1 MTGSASTLLD
11 ASDKGNMSPVQE
23 QVPTQAKRPDV
34 EAISIPMHRLSN
46 TEDGPSQVITPEST
60 PFESEAKTQ
69 DPGLKRRLQSK
80 QMQMIAIG
88 ANMGVGLFLG
98 SSSALYSGGPG
109 FILID
114 FIIVAIMLF
123 FVVMALAEM
132 ATTFPVSGSFV
143 TYTTRFI
150 DPALGFAMGWNYWLQ
165 WLVAL
170 PIQITAANI
179 IISKWDVNNT
189 VPAAVWIILFLLLV
203 SMINFFG
210 IRLYGQINYWMSMIK
225 LFVTAA
231 FSLAGTELIG
241 LTAAETSNPRKE
253 VPKATVQVFWK
264 VVACYIISLFM
275 IGLIVPSNDE
285 RLAGDTQ
292 SPVSPFVLAIELA
305 GIKGLPHVFNII
317 ILISLISVGNSSVY
331 ASSRTLLAL
340 AQLGQAPQIFGR
352 IDSKGRPAHAMVLA
366 ISFGLFAFAQYASSA
381 TDIFRWLLALSG
393 LASMFTWTSIC
404 YAHVRFRMAWKRQG
418 HRLEELPWT
427 SPTGVVGSII
437 GITMNVLALLF
448 NFYTAAWPIEESLDG
463 RARAKAFFQAYLAA
477 PIVIILYVVA
487 KIVRPTPRVELQDI
501 DLQTGRRQLQAPAY
515 YLANQTV
522 LSAFASGKGTALIL
536 DIGASHATATPV
548 LDGFVLRNGIHR
560 QPIGGSAI
568 TRALQLS
575 ISQPSA
581 LPNSPRLSPH
591 HAIDI
596 IPPYLIK
603 SKTAVEAG
611 SAPNYLLRQD
621 RLSASHPSY
630 RAYHDFRSLTD
641 FKEAI
646 AAVLGQERGARNPE
660 RAHTLPYR
668 RIRRLP
674 PHGHPRDCRHTHRRL
689 GQT

>member
-225 LFVTAA
+225 VTAVAVFVILAIAIDAGAGPSNHYRGAKTWHDPGAFKNGMKGFCDLFVTAA

-501 DLQTGRRQLQAPAY
+501 DLQTGRRQVSVEDLIAERQA
-515 YLANQTV
+515 
-522 LSAFASGKGTALIL
+522 
-536 DIGASHATATPV
+536 D
-548 LDGFVLRNGIHR
+548 
-560 QPIGGSAI
+560 
-568 TRALQLS
+568 
-575 ISQPSA
+575 
-581 LPNSPRLSPH
+581 
-591 HAIDI
+591 
-596 IPPYLIK
+596 
-603 SKTAVEAG
+603 
-611 SAPNYLLRQD
+611 
-621 RLSASHPSY
+621 
-630 RAYHDFRSLTD
+630 
-641 FKEAI
+641 
-646 AAVLGQERGARNPE
+646 AARPLW
-660 RAHTLPYR
+660 R
-668 RIRRLP
+668 RTFELFC
-674 PHGHPRDCRHTHRRL
+674 H
-689 GQT
+689 

>member
-1 MTGSASTLLD
+1 
-11 ASDKGNMSPVQE
+11 MSPVQE

-501 DLQTGRRQLQAPAY
+501 DLQTGRRQVSVEDLIAERQA
-515 YLANQTV
+515 
-522 LSAFASGKGTALIL
+522 
-536 DIGASHATATPV
+536 D
-548 LDGFVLRNGIHR
+548 
-560 QPIGGSAI
+560 
-568 TRALQLS
+568 
-575 ISQPSA
+575 
-581 LPNSPRLSPH
+581 
-591 HAIDI
+591 
-596 IPPYLIK
+596 
-603 SKTAVEAG
+603 
-611 SAPNYLLRQD
+611 
-621 RLSASHPSY
+621 
-630 RAYHDFRSLTD
+630 
-641 FKEAI
+641 
-646 AAVLGQERGARNPE
+646 AARPLW
-660 RAHTLPYR
+660 R
-668 RIRRLP
+668 RTFELFC
-674 PHGHPRDCRHTHRRL
+674 H
-689 GQT
+689 